1 MDDTPPTART
11 DTETDDD
18 HTHGDTRQ
26 SETREARISRDGN
39 GDPIGAAV
47 FLTADDIAAL
57 GVDPHTADAVTVSVA
72 DGEVRLNDTP
82 DRATE
87 TPEERR

>member
-1 MDDTPPTART
+1 
-11 DTETDDD
+11 
-18 HTHGDTRQ
+18 
-26 SETREARISRDGN
+26 
-39 GDPIGAAV
+39 V